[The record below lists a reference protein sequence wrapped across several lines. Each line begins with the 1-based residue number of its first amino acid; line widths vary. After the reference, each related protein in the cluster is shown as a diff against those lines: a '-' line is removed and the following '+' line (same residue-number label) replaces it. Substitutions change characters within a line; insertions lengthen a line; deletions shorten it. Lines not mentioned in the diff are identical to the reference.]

1 MNLVAVWEVIA
12 LIAFAVTL
20 WAAFDAWQDLR
31 LVNRAARDDA
41 VRLIAVSSFRSEVT
55 TALIAG
61 LWVAVGVA
69 AANRW
74 NVWPW
79 LLIASTTLFAINAI
93 MRRLYRRKIFAA
105 LITADDART
114 VVTDARDASDAARDV
129 RDEERDE
136 RDRLAGR

>member
-69 AANRW
+69 
-74 NVWPW
+74 
-79 LLIASTTLFAINAI
+79 INAI